1 MQINLIQ
8 GQFSAAE
15 TAALIEQMLQIKI
28 TFHENKIS
36 VFSSEEEIKFRETKI
51 KRLQE
56 ELASFRKQMH
66 QQEGSFHLEAVCNI
80 EKS

>member
-8 GQFSAAE
+8 GEFSAAD

-28 TFHENKIS
+28 RFHEKKIS
-36 VFSSEEEIKFRETKI
+36 VNSSEEDIKSRETKI

-56 ELASFRKQMH
+56 ELANFRRQMF
-66 QQEGSFHLEAVCNI
+66 QSESSYHLEAICNLD
-80 EKS
+80 KR